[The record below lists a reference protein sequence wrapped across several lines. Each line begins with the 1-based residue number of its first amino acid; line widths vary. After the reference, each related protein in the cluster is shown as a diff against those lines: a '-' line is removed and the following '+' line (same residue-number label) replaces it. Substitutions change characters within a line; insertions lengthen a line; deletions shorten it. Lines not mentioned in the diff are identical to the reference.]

1 MLTRGSSIFYEATG
15 GATPPCRTRGR
26 PRWRCRNCRGRG
38 ASRGTGSRRRS
49 RRRGVR
55 GRRGIPKF
63 PGDAAAWWRGGGEA
77 KKSGERAVARHG
89 VGRERWQG
97 IERWEGVGFYK
108 ARRTPR
114 AKTSAR
120 PAAFSRARAILSRRL
135 CYLYSLLYCY
145 IYFIFNIYLH
155 FYTLYSFFS
164 LKNRVGDDGV
174 PAILQYRSSD
184 LYPTDR
190 KETMAIL

>member
-1 MLTRGSSIFYEATG
+1 MFYEATG
-15 GATPPCRTRGR
+15 GATPPRRTRGR

-49 RRRGVR
+49 RRRGAR

-77 KKSGERAVARHG
+77 KKSGERAVARHRA
-89 VGRERWQG
+89 GRERWQG
-97 IERWEGVGFYK
+97 TERWEGVGFYK

-120 PAAFSRARAILSRRL
+120 PAAFSRARDAFPT
-135 CYLYSLLYCY
+135 SLLSLLSSLLLYL
-145 IYFIFNIYLH
+145 FNI
-155 FYTLYSFFS
+155 
-164 LKNRVGDDGV
+164 
-174 PAILQYRSSD
+174 
-184 LYPTDR
+184 
-190 KETMAIL
+190 